1 MASAR
6 MWAPFAGALLL
17 VVSSAAPARKP
28 SMAARTSL
36 AQASALVKVKRF
48 ADALEAANAALAAMP
63 GWPKALRLRAK
74 IHEGAAG
81 PDSRLEALAE
91 AKAGVDYGAMARSL
105 TAAADDLEAYVK
117 ARPNAKN
124 ADALIERVGE
134 LRARASTAAKLGES
148 APQAASTN
156 AANDA
161 RAPKAAEPANTG
173 AAAAPTADAQ
183 AAAQPPPTKPAKPAD
198 PNDPCGAD
206 PAKCRTDCEGGD
218 PRACA
223 DWGLHLR
230 EKDPVQA
237 ASVLQR
243 SCEGGNPLACAR
255 YGDLLRWGQGVARDS
270 ALANQHYQKACDAG
284 VDEGCAGLSG
294 RLTLKKKWVELD
306 QVIAKVCAGPKIAS
320 RPCDRIFTQLALH
333 GAAHRSLYGSSEA
346 ETGSRQLALSTRM
359 CSRGLSRGCHRLA
372 YFYKEGNAPVAKDP
386 ARALSYFKRA
396 CELGSCDGL
405 ADAYEEGE
413 ITKVDYKLAA
423 ELRQRECAKEG
434 DKVCLPVLK
443 LRAAGKGF
451 AKDPAPLYAHY
462 RAECA
467 AGKKRA
473 CWNLSQLF
481 GSVLPKDQR
490 RKYACFYHACALG
503 MSPKICAEIL
513 SKYRPEHE
521 QQCLGPESLPKP

>member
-1 MASAR
+1 
-6 MWAPFAGALLL
+6 MWTPFAGALLFW
-17 VVSSAAPARKP
+17 VSSAAPARKP

-48 ADALEAANAALAAMP
+48 ADALEAANAALAAMR

-117 ARPNAKN
+117 ARPSVKN

-148 APQAASTN
+148 SPQQGAADASSQE
-156 AANDA
+156 AAA
-161 RAPKAAEPANTG
+161 KTAGAAEPTVQTTAS
-173 AAAAPTADAQ
+173 APEPS
-183 AAAQPPPTKPAKPAD
+183 AQPPPKPAKPAD

-218 PRACA
+218 QRACA

-294 RLTLKKKWVELD
+294 RLILKKKWVELD
-306 QVIAKVCAGPKIAS
+306 QVIAKVCADAKIAS
-320 RPCDRIFTQLALH
+320 RPCDRILTQLSLH
-333 GAAHRSLYGSSEA
+333 GAAHRSLYGSSDA
-346 ETGSRQLALSTRM
+346 ESSARKLALSSRQ
-359 CSRGLSRGCHRLA
+359 CSRGIAGGCHHLA
-372 YFYKEGNAPVAKDP
+372 YIYKEGAPPVAKDVV
-386 ARALSYFKRA
+386 RALSYFKRA
-396 CELGSCDGL
+396 CDLGSCIGL
-405 ADAYEEGE
+405 AWAYEEGE
-413 ITKVDYKLAA
+413 LAPPNYA
-423 ELRQRECAKEG
+423 LAGELHQ
-434 DKVCLPVLK
+434 KVCDREKTTPCIPVLK

-481 GSVLPKDQR
+481 GSVLPKDNK
-490 RKYACFYHACALG
+490 RKHACFYHACALG
-503 MSPKICAEIL
+503 MSPKICAKIL

>member
-1 MASAR
+1 

-28 SMAARTSL
+28 SMTARTSL

-124 ADALIERVGE
+124 ADALIEWVGE

-161 RAPKAAEPANTG
+161 RAPKAAESANTG
-173 AAAAPTADAQ
+173 AAAAPAADAQ

-206 PAKCRTDCEGGD
+206 PAQCRTDCEGGD
-218 PRACA
+218 RRACA

-255 YGDLLRWGQGVARDS
+255 YGDLLRRGEGVARDS

-294 RLTLKKKWVELD
+294 RLLLKKKWVELD
-306 QVIAKVCAGPKIAS
+306 QVIAKVCGGPKIAS
-320 RPCDRIFTQLALH
+320 RPCDRILTQLSLH
-333 GAAHRSLYGSSEA
+333 DAAHRSLYGSSDGESSA
-346 ETGSRQLALSTRM
+346 RKLALSSRQ
-359 CSRGLSRGCHRLA
+359 CSRGIAGGCHRLA
-372 YFYKEGNAPVAKDP
+372 YIYKEGAPRVAKDVV
-386 ARALSYFKRA
+386 RALSYFKRA
-396 CELGSCDGL
+396 CDLGSCIGL
-405 ADAYEEGE
+405 AWAYEEGE
-413 ITKVDYKLAA
+413 LAPPNYA
-423 ELRQRECAKEG
+423 LAGELHQ
-434 DKVCLPVLK
+434 KVCDREKTTPCIPVLK

-462 RAECA
+462 RAKCA
-467 AGKKRA
+467 AGKKHE
-473 CWNLSQLF
+473 CWNLSELF
-481 GSVLPKDQR
+481 GSVLPKDPR

-503 MSPKICAEIL
+503 MSPKICAKIL